1 MKKIKSY
8 SRKRKITNIFV
19 HLGLAVLA
27 VIWVLPIFWV
37 ILTSFRAERGSYV
50 TTFFPKSYTIDNY
63 VRLFTE
69 TNVLDFPQMFYP
81 LQFPD
86 H

>member
-27 VIWVLPIFWV
+27 VIWVLPIFWQG
-37 ILTSFRAERGSYV
+37 RQHRG
-50 TTFFPKSYTIDNY
+50 
-63 VRLFTE
+63 L
-69 TNVLDFPQMFYP
+69 
-81 LQFPD
+81 
-86 H
+86 